1 MAYSVA
7 DAEPPQSALVLHE
20 DSKDDSFQASS
31 RSIDLLIWHACHD
44 VAKAVTLFGPGVVV
58 LPLLGRVSGIEE
70 EGCLEYSCHPKR
82 VAKGGVLDRIDME
95 MKYGAWDPK
104 RLIEELTGRKKAL
117 EKRLQRLSNEALQEE
132 VHAMQDWREK
142 ATGRL
147 KTLERRAA
155 WSFLGVAGE
164 GKASQEE
171 IKKAFKKRALELHPD
186 KGGDAE
192 RFRLLQEMRDLLV
205 EPKRYEL
212 EGKKEKSEAGKKDKK
227 PSESKGKDKEGE
239 EDEEDSEFSDDSW
252 DADEEFRKMFPKRKK
267 RPRRSEDDGAEPENL
282 QNQDF
287 HRGKFEAARRK
298 LHRQLAD
305 MWSRASQLSEEIA
318 RSQTASSG
326 SDAVR
331 QLRSFVELFNKKEVS
346 KLQENDPKKAHR
358 IFRRFLEQ
366 GSEVLCAAGAVD
378 SATTMSVVAMQVNYP
393 LLQVAPS
400 DDLQDQ
406 CAALLQAIQ
415 DLPTVLGQRLDSVQA
430 ALLDDNFEE
439 PFFIRLLVP
448 DQQNETQEAPGVC
461 EVELQLPPGSTLGDL
476 RAAALQMC
484 KGHGFGSAL
493 PRLFCRGIF
502 LVGSNSTSLA
512 SLDLDLGVPLQCLPS
527 NLALTKAR
535 AKGSSE
541 AIVKT
546 RPTASKTASERNVV
560 ADQVQSPAIQVD
572 PKGSE
577 ENKENE
583 EDAWFDDFFATKA
596 SDKVTQ
602 EPRVEEPHSRPPAE
616 QRAPV
621 DPARRATQE
630 RGKQAMADR
639 LKAQKEAKNKQKA
652 QAEAERRKPAQADK
666 GNRQPAEEPRRPE
679 CSQALVPS
687 REPDLTQDALQK
699 VNLAWDESWQHPC
712 AGARRSDGKA
722 IFCGPCDSWI
732 TLGSPFDHRDF
743 EIHCE
748 KVGHYGW
755 ID

>member
-1 MAYSVA
+1 
-7 DAEPPQSALVLHE
+7 
-20 DSKDDSFQASS
+20 
-31 RSIDLLIWHACHD
+31 
-44 VAKAVTLFGPGVVV
+44 
-58 LPLLGRVSGIEE
+58 
-70 EGCLEYSCHPKR
+70 
-82 VAKGGVLDRIDME
+82 
-95 MKYGAWDPK
+95 
-104 RLIEELTGRKKAL
+104 
-117 EKRLQRLSNEALQEE
+117 
-132 VHAMQDWREK
+132 
-142 ATGRL
+142 
-147 KTLERRAA
+147 
-155 WSFLGVAGE
+155 
-164 GKASQEE
+164 
-171 IKKAFKKRALELHPD
+171 
-186 KGGDAE
+186 
-192 RFRLLQEMRDLLV
+192 
-205 EPKRYEL
+205 
-212 EGKKEKSEAGKKDKK
+212 
-227 PSESKGKDKEGE
+227 
-239 EDEEDSEFSDDSW
+239 
-252 DADEEFRKMFPKRKK
+252 MFPKRKK